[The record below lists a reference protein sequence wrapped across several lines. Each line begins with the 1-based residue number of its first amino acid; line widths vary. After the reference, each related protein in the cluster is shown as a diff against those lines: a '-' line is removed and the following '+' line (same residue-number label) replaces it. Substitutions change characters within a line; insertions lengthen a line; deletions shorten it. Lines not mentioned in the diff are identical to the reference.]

1 MIDNFNDLNVKKIFG
16 KNLQKQRKKCGY
28 KNQEEFA
35 YKMEVHTKTVQNWE
49 QGIVLPTLE
58 KVYEI
63 CTVLECDMDFLFG
76 RIQCTTH
83 EIKDIQEATG
93 LSEKAISWLKYWKS
107 TDTFYAQEMINRLSK
122 LICQRNFFKF
132 IKEISDFLWL
142 RYDENGILFTNKN
155 KYGYNFRAEDIQN
168 MKLLGINKLLHDMQ
182 SESRESI
189 QQGLPDKSPSSTVS
203 EI

>member
-35 YKMEVHTKTVQNWE
+35 YKMEVHTKTIQNWE

-83 EIKDIQEATG
+83 EIKDIQEVTG
-93 LSEKAISWLKYWKS
+93 LSEKAILRLKYWKS
-107 TDTFYAQEMINRLSK
+107 TNSYYAQEMINRLSK
-122 LICQRNFFKF
+122 LICHKRFFKF
-132 IKEISDFLWL
+132 ITEISNFLWL
-142 RYDENGILFTNKN
+142 RYDETGVLLTDKSGRNLNE
-155 KYGYNFRAEDIQN
+155 ED
-168 MKLLGINKLLHDMQ
+168 MRSVKLLNINTLLNEMAH
-182 SESRESI
+182 EPTEE
-189 QQGLPDKSPSSTVS
+189 K
-203 EI
+203 